1 MPDPNTSMKVEPW
14 EITSAINLI
23 KVYIGEMIESQKK
36 LVAQNQLLVESW
48 SGISSDVFLKA
59 AISLEDKYDDL
70 IDELYKELDYMER
83 YKNSLL
89 IEEDNLASATS
100 VE

>member
-1 MPDPNTSMKVEPW
+1 MPDPNTSMEVEP
-14 EITSAINLI
+14 EDIADAINAI
-23 KVYIGEMIESQKK
+23 KIYINKMIESQKK

-89 IEEDNLASATS
+89 TVEDNLASATS

>member
-89 IEEDNLASATS
+89 TVEDNLASATS

>member
-1 MPDPNTSMKVEPW
+1 MSDPNTSMEVNAED
-14 EITSAINLI
+14 IADAINAI
-23 KVYIGEMIESQKK
+23 KIYINKMIESQKK

-48 SGISSDVFLKA
+48 NGISCDVFLKA

-89 IEEDNLASATS
+89 TVEDNLASATS

>member
-1 MPDPNTSMKVEPW
+1 MPDPNTSMKGEPW

-59 AISLEDKYDDL
+59 AISLEAKYDDL